1 MTMITR
7 FAPSPTGLL
16 HVGNLRTALVTWFA
30 TRSKSGKFILRIDD
44 TDQERSKKEYVN
56 AIKKDLAWCGIDW
69 DLCFYQSDRLAE
81 YEKAKQKLIKSGR
94 LYPCYET
101 EEELAF
107 KKKSLLS
114 RNLPPIYDR
123 ASLNLTSN
131 EKQELEKKGVKSY
144 WRFLLTDKEVVWN
157 DKVRGELKFSA
168 KNLSDPVL
176 IRTDGTLTYSLASVV
191 DDIEY
196 GITDIIRGEDHISN
210 SAVHIQLFE
219 ALGVKP
225 PEFAHISLLST
236 KEKKLSKRVGGFNVK
251 ELKEKGILSLSL
263 AIFLSKIGT
272 SEVIDAEKRIPDLIK
287 EFEFSKLNKA
297 TVQYDYTEL
306 AIFNTKVIHSL
317 DYNEVKDK
325 LQNLGINDID
335 EEFWLSVRGNIER
348 IEDVMKWWR
357 ICKED
362 IKTKVLDKELIKIAR
377 EQLPQEEFN
386 FKTWDIWM
394 NNIKK
399 NTSKRGKELLLPI
412 RIALTGEDK
421 GPELRNLLPIIN
433 KELVLKRLENRI

>member
-16 HVGNLRTALVTWFA
+16 HVGSLRTALITWFA

-69 DLCFYQSDRLAE
+69 DLCFYQSDRLAK
-81 YEKAKQKLIKSGR
+81 YKKAKQKLIKSGR

-101 EEELAF
+101 EEGLAF

-131 EKQELEKKGVKSY
+131 KKQELEKRGVKSY
-144 WRFLLTDKEVVWN
+144 WRFLLTDKEIVWN

-225 PEFAHISLLST
+225 PEFTHISLLST

-317 DYNEVKDK
+317 DYNEVKDE